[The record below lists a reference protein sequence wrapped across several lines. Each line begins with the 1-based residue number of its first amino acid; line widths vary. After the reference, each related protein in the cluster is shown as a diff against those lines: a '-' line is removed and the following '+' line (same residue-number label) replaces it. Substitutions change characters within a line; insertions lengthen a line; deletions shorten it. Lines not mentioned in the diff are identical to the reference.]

1 MPEAEYKLTYPV
13 EVEYLGGTKET
24 IQFPRMSSD
33 AFLAA
38 MSTIETTSGL
48 FHIKITYNIIK
59 FMVPGLLK
67 LLTVASGNKL
77 VKKVMA
83 MEKDNFDLG
92 ELLEPVPDSQ
102 DGKSETQESKSAS
115 S

>member
-1 MPEAEYKLTYPV
+1 MSDTEYKLTYPV
-13 EVEYLGGTKET
+13 EVEYLGGKKET

-38 MSTIETTSGL
+38 MSEIETTGGL
-48 FHIKITYNIIK
+48 FHIKITYGVIK

-67 LLTVASGNKL
+67 LMTPASGNKL
-77 VKKVMA
+77 VKIVMR

-92 ELLEPVPDSQ
+92 ELLEPDP
-102 DGKSETQESKSAS
+102 DGKSGTPESSPAS

>member
-1 MPEAEYKLTYPV
+1 MTEAEYKLTYPV
-13 EVEYLGGTKET
+13 EVEYLGGKKET

-38 MSTIETTSGL
+38 MSELTTTDGL
-48 FHIKITYNIIK
+48 FHIKITYGVVK

-67 LLTVASGNKL
+67 LLTVKSGNKL
-77 VKKVMA
+77 VKKVME

-92 ELLEPVPDSQ
+92 ELLEPDP
-102 DGKSETQESKSAS
+102 DGKSERPESSPAS